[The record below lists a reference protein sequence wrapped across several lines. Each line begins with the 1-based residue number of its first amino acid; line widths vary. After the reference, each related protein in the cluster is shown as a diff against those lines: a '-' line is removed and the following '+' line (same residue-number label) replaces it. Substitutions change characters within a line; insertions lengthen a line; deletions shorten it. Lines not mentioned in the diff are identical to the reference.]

1 MDISKVIK
9 DRRSI
14 RRYKKEP
21 VADAK
26 ILECIEAARLAPS
39 WANTQVSRYVVI
51 KDQAIRQALAGTLT
65 TGNPARQAMLDAPCA
80 VCLVSQRNLA
90 GMKKGEAVTDKGDW
104 FMFDGGIAM
113 EHLVLTA
120 WSLGL
125 GTVHVGA
132 FDSKK
137 AEEILAVPEGFSVVS
152 MTPLGYFEEH
162 PGPKPR
168 KGLDEVLY
176 LNQFGRSYGT

>member
-1 MDISKVIK
+1 MELSKVVK

-14 RRYKKEP
+14 RKYKKEP
-21 VADAK
+21 IADGT
-26 ILECIEAARLAPS
+26 ILECLEAARLAPS

-51 KDQAIRQALAGTLT
+51 KDQAVKEALSGTL
-65 TGNPARQAMLDAPCA
+65 GSSNPARQAMIDAPCV

-90 GMKKGEAVTDKGDW
+90 GMKKGEPVTNKGDW

-137 AEEILAVPEGFSVVS
+137 AEEILLVPAGFSVVS
-152 MTPLGYFEEH
+152 MTPLGYFEET
-162 PGPKPR
+162 PDPRPR
-168 KGLDEVLY
+168 KPLEEIVF
-176 LNQFGRSYGT
+176 LNEFGRSFRA